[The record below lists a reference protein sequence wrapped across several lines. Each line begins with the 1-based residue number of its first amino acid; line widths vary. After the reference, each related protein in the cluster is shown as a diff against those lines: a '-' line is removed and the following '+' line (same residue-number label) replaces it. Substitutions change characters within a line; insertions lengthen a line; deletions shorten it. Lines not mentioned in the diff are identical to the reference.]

1 MGDDTNDF
9 IKWKDT
15 KTATGF
21 KREMDNV
28 TKYINQDGRIEYTD
42 GEYYFPDYPVTD
54 FEADEKLGAIDFE
67 TFGEKGSA
75 SHPKCLCRWLVYKAF

>member
-28 TKYINQDGRIEYTD
+28 KKYFNQDGRIEYTD

-67 TFGEKGSA
+67 NLFLNLSKFYLKG
-75 SHPKCLCRWLVYKAF
+75 WLLHYP